1 MRTLPEQ
8 FYRRASESRA
18 KFAQEMQTKYA
29 PDILAALASIS
40 DYIDGNYSTKAVMWV
55 GGGRSWNHAL
65 ECFYNGVVLDPL
77 EQSATVPGNFDV
89 FVAVND
95 AAVHSDIS
103 CFAFK
108 ALEAAVGTRTKKEM
122 NGVKTT
128 REGKCQI
135 TRHPTEIS
143 EGDECVLFPCQSMY
157 YTERSSKKVVLYCET
172 FLLVGIDIPAFRGAL
187 LYPSCVK
194 GTRYYTLNPRGLLL
208 ISEFIDTD
216 RKHKGLPVDTIRRRI
231 LTRVFES
238 EGLSQV
244 TVSADVIRTYISLF
258 KNTTLVSK
266 FLASKLVERLIGAAG
281 IKTRLETWFIQFVRP
296 FVNSFL
302 KDLHGLLKSKFGLE
316 IALVGGDAMKRYIPD
331 QSHTADFDSKL
342 FATPEFYRAVPP
354 LQLTPST
361 RSRVGSISISIS
373 TQTTQSRYAELE
385 STLVDVLSNFIAFLE
400 TVPFV
405 YPDSG
410 VIGIVPGIEGA
421 WTSQFQHRF
430 RYLEK
435 PKFPVDLFSVDTRTW
450 FELSLDGLPLKI
462 PVNISWIDIAI
473 VPSHSGTTDTGSPDI
488 KMFNGVPVASREFLV
503 RDLEK
508 TWNDEILAGSRMWS
522 GKAEKDIK
530 RYRSLSTENLADRD
544 SGTGTGTDTDTTM
557 DDWERDSELNKTVPP
572 ELWSRMTDSA
582 VRARAAQ
589 FREVFLRKLVLEPGT
604 KHKLEWIG

>member
-8 FYRRASESRA
+8 FYKRASESRT
-18 KFAQEMQTKYA
+18 KFAHEMQTKYT

-40 DYIDGNYSTKAVMWV
+40 DYIDGRYSTKAVMWV

-65 ECFYNGVVLDPL
+65 ECFYNNTVLDPL
-77 EQSATVPGNFDV
+77 EQAATVPGNFDV

-95 AAVHSDIS
+95 STVHSDIS

-108 ALEAAVGTRTKKEM
+108 ALESAVGTRTKKEM

-135 TRHPTEIS
+135 TRYPTEIS
-143 EGDECVLFPCQSMY
+143 EDDECVLFPCQSMY
-157 YTERSSKKVVLYCET
+157 YTERTSKKVVLYCET
-172 FLLVGIDIPAFRGAL
+172 FLLAGIDISAFRGAL

-216 RKHKGLPVDTIRRRI
+216 RKHKGLPVDTIRRHI
-231 LTRVFES
+231 LTRIFES
-238 EGLSQV
+238 EGLNQV

-266 FLASKLVERLIGAAG
+266 FLASKLVGKLMDAAG
-281 IKTRLETWFIQFVRP
+281 IKARFETWFIQFVRP

-331 QSHTADFDSKL
+331 KSRTADFDSKL
-342 FATPEFYRAVPP
+342 FATPEFYRVVSE
-354 LQLTPST
+354 TDTIVT
-361 RSRVGSISISIS
+361 RSRTGSATS
-373 TQTTQSRYAELE
+373 TQTTVSRYTELE
-385 STLVDVLSNFIAFLE
+385 STLVSVLSNFIAFLE
-400 TVPFV
+400 TAPFA
-405 YPDSG
+405 YPNSG
-410 VIGIVPGIEGA
+410 SVIGIAPGIEGT

-473 VPSHSGTTDTGSPDI
+473 VPSHSGTIDTGADKGSQDI
-488 KMFNGVPVASREFLV
+488 KVFNGVPVASREFLV
-503 RDLEK
+503 QDLEK

-530 RYRSLSTENLADRD
+530 RYRSLSTENLAEDP
-544 SGTGTGTDTDTTM
+544 DTDTTM
-557 DDWERDSELNKTVPP
+557 DDWERDSELNKTAPP
-572 ELWSRMTDSA
+572 ELWSRMTDSV
-582 VRARAAQ
+582 VRARAEQ
-589 FREVFLRKLVLEPGT
+589 FRRVFSSKLALEPGT
-604 KHKLEWIG
+604 KHKLEWIGGIE